1 MSNNTSHQQLENG
14 LANQKPSNSR
24 VSFSSILN
32 LLFFNIF
39 QRGETAGGAKTAGGN
54 GQMELSDFAKVLPVI
69 VKF

>member
-24 VSFSSILN
+24 
-32 LLFFNIF
+32 
-39 QRGETAGGAKTAGGN
+39 RGETAGGAKTAGGN